1 MVNALTASGLVHEYP
16 GARRA
21 LNGVDLQLQQGE
33 LVCILGPNGSGK
45 STALK
50 ILGGVLA
57 PTRGSVEVEGHPL
70 GDLRPSDRAQRIA
83 TVPQMLLAL
92 PDLRVES
99 FVLGGRYPYLGL
111 FGRHRSGDRAAIR
124 RALEEVDAL
133 EWIGRSLSELSGG
146 EHQRVLIAR
155 ALAQEAGILLFD
167 EPTASLDPEHQVQV
181 FDLIR
186 RLVEGGRASLVATH
200 ELSLA
205 SRYADRILL
214 FDGGE
219 IRAQGTPSEVLR
231 PEVLEPA
238 FGGQLVFAPSGDAS
252 GRSLVVPWPRE
263 S

>member
-1 MVNALTASGLVHEYP
+1 MAPPATLDGGDVLRVGSVLYVSPSSRTNAAGIAVLRETFPRH
-16 GARRA
+16 R
-21 LNGVDLQLQQGE
+21 
-33 LVCILGPNGSGK
+33 VCVLP
-45 STALK
+45 LPE
-50 ILGGVLA
+50 GVLHLKCVCSA
-57 PTRGSVEVEGHPL
+57 P
-70 GDLRPSDRAQRIA
+70 A
-83 TVPQMLLAL
+83 
-92 PDLRVES
+92 PDLVVVAEGPLVEA
-99 FVLGGRYPYLGL
+99 F
-111 FGRHRSGDRAAIR
+111 A
-124 RALEEVDAL
+124 
-133 EWIGRSLSELSGG
+133 

-205 SRYADRILL
+205 SRYADPILL
-214 FDGGE
+214 FDGGK
-219 IRAQGTPSEVLR
+219 IRAQGTPGEVLR